1 MTEEFQMPI
10 DDAAFPHLDRY
21 SGFSKREDATLM
33 LLQGMLAKTGVPS
46 DAGRFTMVEA
56 AAQMAG
62 EVF

>member
-1 MTEEFQMPI
+1 
-10 DDAAFPHLDRY
+10 
-21 SGFSKREDATLM
+21 M

-62 EVF
+62 DVIELTER

>member
-1 MTEEFQMPI
+1 MPI

-56 AAQMAG
+56 AA
-62 EVF
+62 

>member
-1 MTEEFQMPI
+1 MPI

-46 DAGRFTMVEA
+46 DPGRFTMVEA

-62 EVF
+62 EVIKFTER